1 MSELQIPIAKGG
13 KGCVFTISDV
23 DEWFGGLS
31 PETQLD
37 IIARGAKDAL
47 NSRMTK
53 PTEGLGAS
61 TQLEKAGDTAG
72 LSKLREAALEQAQK
86 NFDDL
91 TAGRLVKKTASKSSE
106 KREVITRAVAMARE
120 IVRNEMRKNGIK
132 FSQVKAS
139 VVTAAATKLVEAD
152 PRYIEQAKAAIEAAK
167 TVEATID
174 VASLIHIDPELVAKA
189 EKKNAERKAGTSA
202 KQAGMPKGKGK
213 GKVPPRRPEA
223 SPQHVH

>member
-91 TAGRLVKKTASKSSE
+91 TAGKLVKKTAKSSE

-174 VASLIHIDPELVAKA
+174 VASLISVDPELVAKA
-189 EKKNAERKAGTSA
+189 AQKNAERKAETSA

-223 SPQHVH
+223 TPQHVH

>member
-91 TAGRLVKKTASKSSE
+91 TAGKLVKKTAKSSE

-120 IVRNEMRKNGIK
+120 IVRNEMRKKGIK

-152 PRYIEQAKAAIEAAK
+152 PQRRSRPLS
-167 TVEATID
+167 TWLRSS
-174 VASLIHIDPELVAKA
+174 ASTP
-189 EKKNAERKAGTSA
+189 NWS
-202 KQAGMPKGKGK
+202 
-213 GKVPPRRPEA
+213 PRRLRRTPNA
-223 SPQHVH
+223 RRRHPLSKPACRRAKGRVKSLPVALRRRLSTSTDGVTTQQ